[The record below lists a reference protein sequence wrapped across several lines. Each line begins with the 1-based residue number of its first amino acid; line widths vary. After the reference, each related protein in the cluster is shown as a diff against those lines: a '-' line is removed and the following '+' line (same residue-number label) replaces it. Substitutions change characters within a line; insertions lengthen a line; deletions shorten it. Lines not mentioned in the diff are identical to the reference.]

1 MPPAEKDV
9 VCPKCNTEFQDW
21 YRYVGVNRDG
31 FDEKYLDEC
40 VSAICPTCKYKI
52 YYDSL
57 DNKTEGFKKTNAR
70 INRVIGELGTAERER
85 ILRTINKDKAK
96 LYAKLQAATMLGKS
110 VDSPALKVQL
120 SDDIPLAI
128 QPILDDLSDT
138 MLWLL
143 CHRQKLKEIQLSLDI
158 VIDNYELITTGD
170 SFTPS
175 PEKIHRRS
183 INETSLFFEDLNVF
197 CAEKVDKIIDKLI
210 NMYGNDGLG
219 AYNYTSNSIIVYWIP
234 IWLCASRLN
243 ISFENLTIIFL
254 INAMAY
260 RNMHIG
266 GDASGDRWDTDSMR
280 GCDRSVRDGLA
291 QYYTETLCIDLKSRD
306 FLKIESDHAK
316 LLDQLPKDF
325 LVYKNWIPNHRKRAE
340 IIRQSLIE
348 FRGNKMR
355 TRQEFESLINK
366 NNENFLG

>member
-1 MPPAEKDV
+1 MTMPPAEKDV

-197 CAEKVDKIIDKLI
+197 
-210 NMYGNDGLG
+210 
-219 AYNYTSNSIIVYWIP
+219 
-234 IWLCASRLN
+234 
-243 ISFENLTIIFL
+243 
-254 INAMAY
+254 
-260 RNMHIG
+260 
-266 GDASGDRWDTDSMR
+266 
-280 GCDRSVRDGLA
+280 
-291 QYYTETLCIDLKSRD
+291 
-306 FLKIESDHAK
+306 
-316 LLDQLPKDF
+316 
-325 LVYKNWIPNHRKRAE
+325 
-340 IIRQSLIE
+340 
-348 FRGNKMR
+348 
-355 TRQEFESLINK
+355 
-366 NNENFLG
+366 